1 MQDNNRKE
9 APSDIATNAPKIR
22 KPVASEDCRLFNS
35 SKYWGILVPINE
47 ETSDRIGTIYLDED
61 YQTFG
66 KNETRSG

>member
-1 MQDNNRKE
+1 NKRKE

-22 KPVASEDCRLFNS
+22 KSDTSEDCRLSNR

-47 ETSDRIGTIYLDED
+47 ETSDRIGTIYLDKD